1 MDRVFNF
8 SAGPSGLPLEI
19 LQQAQADMINYKNC
33 GMSVMEMSHR
43 SEDFEEIIKT
53 AESDLR
59 DLMKIQENYKVMFLQ
74 GC

>member
-43 SEDFEEIIKT
+43 SEDFEE
-53 AESDLR
+53 S
-59 DLMKIQENYKVMFLQ
+59 
-74 GC
+74 